1 MMSVSIKKYLLIVGL
16 FIATASHAAA
26 PVLSIQ
32 SAATTYTTVFN
43 FSDPNAPNFVRCN
56 ASCAP
61 ISPAPCTIGGH
72 DFPDNPPRPFPGP
85 DGNMWLW
92 ASNSEAP
99 SINIAEPSYGSYIKE
114 ANADLSGPAAV
125 VSQCQIG
132 FQYTPVNA
140 TDGPPST
147 VMASLA
153 SLNNQH
159 WLMEFWAQGV
169 GRNFQATAMIQND
182 FRFDNL
188 MDCPAPYNNLSDC
201 RYTNLVSGA
210 WSNQQYQFT
219 VPYTPVTNDG
229 VVDDYITSPVFVTP
243 YQYKP
248 TYGAQ
253 GVNAQTNILYVKNLG
268 DRIPYYYM
276 MVNEALPAAT
286 PGPDTPA
293 GVCLFRT
300 NNVNDPNSWLGW
312 NAATKTFSIPF
323 NVNPYT
329 TTINNP
335 QSCSFVLPTSYR
347 FSLAYDPQYRTF
359 IAIGDVASTM
369 SPVSAVVYATTQD
382 LTNWGPPDAPTNTGT
397 ILTNTS
403 TPSFVS
409 EQYWLASNT
418 CPGVPPNITGEG
430 YLSLIDPTSSSISRA
445 YFGQADSNFQYV
457 GGNPYLYLV
466 RFNPITVCNYGS
478 DTLRDVVRLPL
489 TITCTA
495 NCS

>member
-1 MMSVSIKKYLLIVGL
+1 MKALFISTLLLISGL
-16 FIATASHAAA
+16 FSATAYAAA

-32 SAATTYTTVFN
+32 PAAAAYSTVFN

-56 ASCAP
+56 ASCTADG
-61 ISPAPCTIGGH
+61 IIGPCTIGGN

-92 ASNSEAP
+92 ANNSQAL
-99 SINIAEPSYGSYIKE
+99 SINLATPIYGSYIKE
-114 ANADLSGPAAV
+114 ASADLSGP
-125 VSQCQIG
+125 VSSTFNQCQVG

-147 VMASLA
+147 ELASLA

-169 GRNFQATAMIQND
+169 ARSFQATVMIQND
-182 FRFDNL
+182 FRFDEL
-188 MDCPAPYNNLSDC
+188 ADCASHDISNC
-201 RYTNLVSGA
+201 RYTNLVSGS
-210 WSNQQYQFT
+210 WSNSASQFT

-229 VVDDYITSPVFVTP
+229 VIDDYITSPVFVTP
-243 YQYKP
+243 ELYVP
-248 TYGAQ
+248 NHGAQ
-253 GVNAQTNILYVKNLG
+253 GVNAQTNILYVKNPG

-276 MVNEALPAAT
+276 MVNEALPAAV
-286 PGPDTPA
+286 PGGQTPA

-300 NNVNDPNSWLGW
+300 NNVNNPNSWLGW
-312 NAATKTFSIPF
+312 NATTKTFSIPF

-335 QSCSFVLPTSYR
+335 QICSFVLSSDYR
-347 FSLAYDPQYRTF
+347 FSLAYDPQYKTF
-359 IAIGDVASTM
+359 IVIGDVASTT

-409 EQYWLASNT
+409 EQYWLASDT

-430 YLSLIDPTSSSISRA
+430 YLSLIDPTSNSISHT

-457 GGNPYLYLV
+457 GTNPYLYLV